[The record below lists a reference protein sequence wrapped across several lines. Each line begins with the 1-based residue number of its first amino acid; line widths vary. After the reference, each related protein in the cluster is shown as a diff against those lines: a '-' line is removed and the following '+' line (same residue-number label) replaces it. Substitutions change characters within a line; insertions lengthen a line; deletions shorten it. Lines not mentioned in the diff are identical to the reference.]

1 MSFRRKEKLNLRNL
15 IVILCVF
22 SVLVTLINAFY
33 SIYRVQRDLIIN
45 NTLESNRVYAQKM
58 SEMADSFI
66 ESSMSQLKYSAN
78 LLQDKMHDAQFL
90 DEEAERLRKQTKS
103 FNSVVVVNAKG
114 VIISVSPETLQ
125 VKGVKLVG
133 ERKRQ
138 SLNAQAPVVTEP
150 FISPA
155 GNYLLTISYPI
166 FSQSNEYLGY
176 IGGTIY
182 LEKDNILA
190 ELLSQHAYKD
200 GSFLYV
206 VDESNTL
213 IYHPD
218 KSRVG
223 EVINDN
229 MAINAVTMGQRGN
242 KEIVNSRGVE
252 MLAGYAPVESSGW
265 GIVAQRPK
273 SMTLMVLDEQM
284 WSVFFK
290 SIPIGLLTLLL
301 IWFFSLLIS
310 RPLWQLAGAVRGVEE
325 HSSSIDDLKLVKSWY
340 FEASHLKLSFL
351 KAFGIVSKTI
361 DKLQMDTLTDAMTG
375 LLNRRGLDKVLGL
388 FKQENTAFSI
398 LALDIDHFKS
408 VNDNY
413 GHDVGDNLLKEF
425 AQLMK
430 EQARAND
437 HLCRSG
443 GEEFMMFLEAT
454 DVHHAV
460 DVAERI
466 RHNVE
471 KHDFLVVGKVTVSLG
486 VSHWKGNDMPIEAV
500 MKDADNALYK
510 AKRNG
515 RNRTELGEDAQ

>member
-15 IVILCVF
+15 IVTLCVF

-58 SEMADSFI
+58 SEMTDSFI

-78 LLQDKMHDAQFL
+78 VLKDKMHDAQLL
-90 DEEAERLRKQTKS
+90 DKEAERLRTQTKS

-125 VKGVKLVG
+125 VKGVRLVG

-182 LEKDNILA
+182 LEKENILA

-218 KSRVG
+218 QSRVG
-223 EVINDN
+223 EVIDDN
-229 MAINAVTMGQRGN
+229 EAIKAVTMGQSGN

-252 MLAGYAPVESSGW
+252 MLAGYAPVKSSGW

-273 SMTLMVLDEQM
+273 SMTLSVLDEQM
-284 WSVFFK
+284 WNVFLK

-301 IWFFSLLIS
+301 IWFLSLLIS

-340 FEASHLKLSFL
+340 FEVSHLKLSFL

-361 DKLQMDTLTDAMTG
+361 DKLQLDTLTDSMTG

-388 FKQENTAFSI
+388 FKQENTAFSV

-413 GHDVGDNLLKEF
+413 GHDVGDNLLREF
-425 AQLMK
+425 AQL
-430 EQARAND
+430 
-437 HLCRSG
+437 
-443 GEEFMMFLEAT
+443 
-454 DVHHAV
+454 
-460 DVAERI
+460 
-466 RHNVE
+466 
-471 KHDFLVVGKVTVSLG
+471 
-486 VSHWKGNDMPIEAV
+486 

-510 AKRNG
+510 AKHNG
-515 RNRTELGEDAQ
+515 RNRTELGDDAQ

>member
-1 MSFRRKEKLNLRNL
+1 M
-15 IVILCVF
+15 
-22 SVLVTLINAFY
+22 
-33 SIYRVQRDLIIN
+33 QRDLIIN

-58 SEMADSFI
+58 SEMTDSFI

-78 LLQDKMHDAQFL
+78 LLKDKMHDAQFL

-361 DKLQMDTLTDAMTG
+361 DKLQLDTLTDAMTG

-437 HLCRSG
+437 HLCRSGG